1 MSIVDNAFLCYASY
15 NQKIEDFIDLL
26 AAADDP
32 NDVATQDELS
42 MRVGLT
48 WSWLSDDE
56 LRYIERE
63 VAKRWQM

>member
-1 MSIVDNAFLCYASY
+1 MYGDSMFLCYASH

-26 AAADDP
+26 AEADDP
-32 NDVATQDELS
+32 NDEATQDNLAA
-42 MRVGLT
+42 RVGLT

-63 VAKRWQM
+63 VAKRWQV